1 MSKVCQDC
9 RRVCISLAAVLSRI
23 PLHDNWGNRGIN
35 FAISRSSEALGSLK
49 SKVE

>member
-23 PLHDNWGNRGIN
+23 PLHDIWGIN